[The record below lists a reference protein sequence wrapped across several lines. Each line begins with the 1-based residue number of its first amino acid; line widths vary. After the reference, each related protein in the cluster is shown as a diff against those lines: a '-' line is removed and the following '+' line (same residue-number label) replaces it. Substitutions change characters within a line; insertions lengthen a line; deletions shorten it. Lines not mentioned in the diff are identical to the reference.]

1 MPIFSPQLRAPQG
14 QKPICLFLAIF
25 GVKSYIKRVKK
36 RDFDEI
42 VHFNTFNSKITTKNL
57 DGALVWRPGNT
68 IHQFFRFPNFFWNVT
83 GAILLPNLRKN
94 RRFLQNQ
101 SVCSNKFSTYLLK
114 THFYGI
120 PRSLMI
126 QRERNLNILVHGGCI
141 IKDLL
146 HKLCIN
152 CA

>member
-14 QKPICLFLAIF
+14 QKPICLFLAIL
-25 GVKSYIKRVKK
+25 GVTSYIKRVKK

-68 IHQFFRFPNFFWNVT
+68 IHQFLRFPNFFRSFT
-83 GAILLPNLRKN
+83 GAILLPNWRKN

-101 SVCSNKFSTYLLK
+101 SVCLNKFSTYLLK